1 MLAYAMGK
9 STVNDLMIRKIV
21 FKVMLI
27 DVKILGNR
35 KRVMFSRR
43 KLVLSAVVVFFIIRA
58 NVKNKIS
65 EMQQFGKKNYNL

>member
-1 MLAYAMGK
+1 MGK

-21 FKVMLI
+21 FKVKLI
-27 DVKILGNR
+27 DVKILGKR
-35 KRVMFSRR
+35 KRDMLSRR
-43 KLVLSAVVVFFIIRA
+43 KLVLSTVLEFFIIRA

>member
-21 FKVMLI
+21 LTFILI
-27 DVKILGNR
+27 DETTEGSR
-35 KRVMFSRR
+35 KRIVSSRR
-43 KLVLSAVVVFFIIRA
+43 KLVVSAVVVFLIIRA

-65 EMQQFGKKNYNL
+65 EIQ

>member
-21 FKVMLI
+21 FKVKLI
-27 DVKILGNR
+27 DVKILGKR
-35 KRVMFSRR
+35 KRVMLSRR
-43 KLVLSAVVVFFIIRA
+43 KLVLSTVLEFFIIRA